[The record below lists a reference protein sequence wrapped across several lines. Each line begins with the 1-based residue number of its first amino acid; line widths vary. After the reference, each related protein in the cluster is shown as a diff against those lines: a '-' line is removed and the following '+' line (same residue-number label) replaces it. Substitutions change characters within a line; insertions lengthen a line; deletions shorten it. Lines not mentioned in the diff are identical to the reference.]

1 MVESDLRP
9 VVAMSH
15 IVLEGS
21 RSVVEAERTS
31 FNVCVALTLRVMFL
45 FAEASQRRRTQIGG
59 DVVDIQT
66 EGNTNKVWYHYIM
79 YQLRSDSDLPI
90 VE

>member
-1 MVESDLRP
+1 MCCANAVRRVLICGGEPETSD
-9 VVAMSH
+9 A
-15 IVLEGS
+15 
-21 RSVVEAERTS
+21 
-31 FNVCVALTLRVMFL
+31 
-45 FAEASQRRRTQIGG
+45 GG

>member
-1 MVESDLRP
+1 MQTLSL
-9 VVAMSH
+9 SH

-21 RSVVEAERTS
+21 GGVAEAERTS
-31 FNVCVALTLRVMFL
+31 FNVCVALTLRVVSL
-45 FAEASQRRRTQIGG
+45 FAEASQRCRTQIGG
-59 DVVDIQT
+59 DVVDIQ
-66 EGNTNKVWYHYIM
+66 TNKVWYHYIM